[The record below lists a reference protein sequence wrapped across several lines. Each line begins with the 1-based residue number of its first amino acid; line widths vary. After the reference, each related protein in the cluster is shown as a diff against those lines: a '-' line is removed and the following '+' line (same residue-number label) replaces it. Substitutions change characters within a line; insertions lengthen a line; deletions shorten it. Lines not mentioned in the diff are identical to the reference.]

1 MNTILHGTARKRAKT
16 ARAGAFAQLAGGGG
30 AQLFAD
36 APVARFLPH
45 SAQLGQRAARPLHDI
60 SRKDFGLLTSDFAN
74 RPLSEVR
81 CPLSHLKLTAPMGN
95 YKKET
100 QQ

>member
-1 MNTILHGTARKRAKT
+1 MPRITARKRAKT
-16 ARAGAFAQLAGGGG
+16 ARAGAFAQLAGGG
-30 AQLFAD
+30 ATLTAN

-60 SRKDFGLLTSDFAN
+60 SRKDFGLLTADFAN

-81 CPLSHLKLTAPMGN
+81 CLLSNLKLTARMGN
-95 YKKET
+95 TRKEKT
-100 QQ
+100 T